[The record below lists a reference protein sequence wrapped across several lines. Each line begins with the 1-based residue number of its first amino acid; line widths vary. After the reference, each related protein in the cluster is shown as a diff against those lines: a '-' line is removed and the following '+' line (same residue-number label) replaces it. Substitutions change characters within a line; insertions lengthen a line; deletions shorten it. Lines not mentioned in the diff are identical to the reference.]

1 MRQVRRNVADG
12 SAFALNVEQRDATF
26 GGGIKLKNLRNG
38 KTVFESVPHF
48 GRQPVAT
55 GHPYTVTRLI
65 RRRRGVEQVA
75 AKLTNV
81 LQEGAVPVDDIVP
94 ELAGGKLFPDHEGA
108 AGDQN
113 RARRLHTAYAVIHG
127 QAVIHP
133 VG

>member
-1 MRQVRRNVADG
+1 MRQVRRNVANG
-12 SAFALNVEQRDATF
+12 SALALNVEQRDATF

-38 KTVFESVPHF
+38 KTVFEPVPHF
-48 GRQPVAT
+48 GRQSVAT
-55 GHPYTVTRLI
+55 GHPDTMTGLV
-65 RRRRGVEQVA
+65 RRRRGVEQVT

-81 LQEGAVPVDDIVP
+81 LEEGAVPVDNIVP
-94 ELAGGKLFPDHEGA
+94 ELAGGKIFPDHEGA

-113 RARRLHTAYAVIHG
+113 RSWHLHTANAVIHG